1 MDVNLSRFSR
11 LEANSKFCTPLLMDE
26 TSPPKMGAELRP
38 DDIDLAFRGSDE
50 ARRRL
55 GVALWSVVERA
66 VRQTVRPIAR
76 ALRRDIGQE
85 IEEFVQETWILLL
98 KDEGRVLR
106 MWDPARGRS
115 LNSWIYLV
123 AQRHILRTLKGH
135 RRNPWGDHS
144 QPLHEIV
151 ALIDD
156 GLPLKQDLVSDLDR
170 IVDLVTLLDAVR
182 AELGEARWSMFR
194 QIFIEQR
201 APADIAADAQL
212 GVSQIYDLASYF
224 RRQVRAIARS
234 LDSTLVSTP
243 QQDQPP
249 TRDRGKACMSP

>member
-1 MDVNLSRFSR
+1 MSLSRFSG
-11 LEANSKFCTPLLMDE
+11 LEANSNFCTPLLMDE
-26 TSPPKMGAELRP
+26 TIATKRGAELRP
-38 DDIDLAFRGSDE
+38 DDIDLAFHGSDE

-55 GVALWSVVERA
+55 AVTLWSVVERA
-66 VRQTVRPIAR
+66 VQQTVRPIAR
-76 ALRRDIGQE
+76 ALGRDIGQE

-115 LNSWIYLV
+115 LNSWVHLV

-135 RRNPWGDHS
+135 RKNPWANHS
-144 QPLHEIV
+144 LPLHEIV

-156 GLPLKQDLVSDLDR
+156 GLPLRHDLVSDLDR
-170 IVDLVTLLDAVR
+170 IVDLMTLLDAVR
-182 AELGEARWSMFR
+182 AELGEARWSIFR

-201 APADIAADAQL
+201 APAEIAAEARL

-224 RRQVRAIARS
+224 RRQVRSIAKS
-234 LDSTLVSTP
+234 LDSPLLSP
-243 QQDQPP
+243 APPAQPSP
-249 TRDRGKACMSP
+249 RDREKLCMSP